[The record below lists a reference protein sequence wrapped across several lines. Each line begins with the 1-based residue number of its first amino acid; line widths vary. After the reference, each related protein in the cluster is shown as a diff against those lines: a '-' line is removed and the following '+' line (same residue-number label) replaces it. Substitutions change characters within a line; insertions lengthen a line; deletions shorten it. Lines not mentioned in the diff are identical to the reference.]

1 MDSFKPK
8 CHQRDVRF
16 NSYDVRTSPCC
27 VAEKSFSPCFL
38 VIVSPCSFSVQR
50 EDREV
55 EKTELLLIDRHL
67 PRPREVLK
75 ESAGA
80 ELGIVIK
87 HPKSHQILFPSRT
100 LLSFKL
106 SELQSGFMFTLTS
119 QPVCSSTIIVIIC
132 GHPEFYE
139 STSYLYKDQDQIAWR
154 KVSKE
159 VAENICLLL
168 DSTCKHSPHRSE
180 VGSENKRLK
189 K

>member
-1 MDSFKPK
+1 MSGICAFLNSIFFSWSFFMDNFKPK

-100 LLSFKL
+100 LSNFQNSKVDL
-106 SELQSGFMFTLTS
+106 
-119 QPVCSSTIIVIIC
+119 CS
-132 GHPEFYE
+132 
-139 STSYLYKDQDQIAWR
+139 
-154 KVSKE
+154 
-159 VAENICLLL
+159 LLL
-168 DSTCKHSPHRSE
+168 LSLSAHP
-180 VGSENKRLK
+180 LLL
-189 K
+189 